1 MSQQPV
7 SRQPLT
13 TSLEVVI
20 YLAAHAVGIA
30 AAWTINPPLMRS
42 LVEAHR
48 TGLILPVSLAISV
61 VSVLVVMLIFL
72 FARRALGALPTR
84 PA

>member
-1 MSQQPV
+1 MSQQP
-7 SRQPLT
+7 LT
-13 TSLEVVI
+13 TPLEVVI

-30 AAWTINPPLMRS
+30 AAWAINPTLMRA

-48 TGLILPVSLAISV
+48 TALILPVSLAISV

-72 FARRALGALPTR
+72 FARRALGALPAR

>member
-1 MSQQPV
+1 M

-30 AAWTINPPLMRS
+30 AAWAINPPVIRA

-48 TGLILPVSLAISV
+48 TALILPVSLAMSV
-61 VSVLVVMLIFL
+61 VSVLVVMMIFL
-72 FARRALGALPTR
+72 LARRAVGALPTP

>member
-1 MSQQPV
+1 MSQH
-7 SRQPLT
+7 PLT
-13 TSLEVVI
+13 TPLEVVA
-20 YLAAHAVGIA
+20 YLAAHAVGIV
-30 AAWTINPPLMRS
+30 AAWTINPPLMRA
-42 LVEAHR
+42 LYEAKK
-48 TGLILPVSLAISV
+48 TALILPASLAISV

>member
-7 SRQPLT
+7 SKQPLT
-13 TSLEVVI
+13 TPLEVVI

-30 AAWTINPPLMRS
+30 VAWAINPPLMR
-42 LVEAHR
+42 A
-48 TGLILPVSLAISV
+48 LIDAKRSALIIPASLAIS
-61 VSVLVVMLIFL
+61 LVTIVIVMLIFL
-72 FARRALGALPTR
+72 FARRAFGALPTH